1 MLNTLHRNVHHL
13 EALVKK
19 VIEEST
25 NLGTEVGVKLERW
38 EFDLWP
44 LVESLIVDLHTVA
57 GTGSTR
63 LTNAVPE
70 DFVVYADASLVRRV
84 LQNLIANAITHTP
97 SGEVIIGAKNTEPAG
112 DVECFVQDSGR
123 GIPPER
129 CQSVFEKYETD
140 RENEGGLGVGS
151 TFRFTLP
158 GKKA

>member
-1 MLNTLHRNVHHL
+1 
-13 EALVKK
+13 
-19 VIEEST
+19 
-25 NLGTEVGVKLERW
+25 
-38 EFDLWP
+38 
-44 LVESLIVDLHTVA
+44 
-57 GTGSTR
+57 
-63 LTNAVPE
+63 VPE
-70 DFVVYADASLVRRV
+70 EFVVYADASLVRRV

-129 CQSVFEKYETD
+129 CQSVFEKHETD
-140 RENEGGLGVGS
+140 RENEGGLGLGLAIVKTFVEAHNGVVTVESELGVGS